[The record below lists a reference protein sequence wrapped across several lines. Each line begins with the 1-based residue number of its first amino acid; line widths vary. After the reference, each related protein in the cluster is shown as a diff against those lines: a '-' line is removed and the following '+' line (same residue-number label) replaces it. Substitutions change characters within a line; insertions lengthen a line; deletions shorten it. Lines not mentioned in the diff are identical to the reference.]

1 MPLRT
6 AQLRQALWITTLIA
20 TWWGRPPASADDRPY
35 AGAPAPGA
43 FNAAPPFIPAPD
55 RSAIEEELG
64 ATMSMTPPDRR
75 VMAELPS
82 GSRLWIRPGA
92 YEPGPSGSDCRRFDY
107 EYEAIGGGTAV
118 VVGARCKYPAAATWH
133 ALSQDVT
140 VDVRGLER
148 FEPPAPAAAGG
159 DDIRGEPDRTA
170 PAEATEAPAPTQAR
184 PPAAQRPSQ
193 PAATAPP
200 ARVILPF
207 TPSR

>member
-1 MPLRT
+1 MSLLT
-6 AQLRQALWITTLIA
+6 AQLRQALWITTLIV
-20 TWWGRPPASADDRPY
+20 TWWGRPPAMADDRPF
-35 AGAPAPGA
+35 AGSPAPGA
-43 FNAAPPFIPAPD
+43 FNAAPLFIPAPD

-64 ATMSMTPPDRR
+64 ATMAMTPPDRR

-118 VVGARCKYPAAATWH
+118 VIGARCKSAAEVTWH
-133 ALSQDVT
+133 PLSPDVA

-148 FEPPAPAAAGG
+148 AEPPVA
-159 DDIRGEPDRTA
+159 I
-170 PAEATEAPAPTQAR
+170 EAPVRRAPTGDGGGPAKAEVQ
-184 PPAAQRPSQ
+184 PPAQPQPSR

-207 TPSR
+207 TPSP

>member
-1 MPLRT
+1 MPLLT
-6 AQLRQALWITTLIA
+6 AQLRQALWITTLIV
-20 TWWGRPPASADDRPY
+20 TWWGHLPAMADDRPF
-35 AGAPAPGA
+35 AGSPAPGA
-43 FNAAPPFIPAPD
+43 FNAAPLFIPGPD

-64 ATMSMTPPDRR
+64 AIMAMTPPDRR

-82 GSRLWIRPGA
+82 GSRLWIRPGG

-118 VVGARCKYPAAATWH
+118 VIGARCKYAAAATWD
-133 ALSQDVT
+133 ALSPDVA
-140 VDVRGLER
+140 VDVRGLEAT
-148 FEPPAPAAAGG
+148 EPPAPAATTAG
-159 DDIRGEPDRTA
+159 
-170 PAEATEAPAPTQAR
+170 QAR
-184 PPAAQRPSQ
+184 TVQTGDGGAATKSELQPPPPQPQPSR